1 VFDLEMGGELLWKLD
16 SGRRACEGK
25 VLTQLGASLKV
36 WSVGERSLDAR
47 AEL

>member
-25 VLTQLGASLKV
+25 VLTQLGASPKV
-36 WSVGERSLDAR
+36 WSIGEGSLDAR